1 MKLKLKVFDPTIKEL
16 SFGDKIRNHIII
28 KDNNS
33 DRWNREVEININEK
47 LILDLTEHIIN
58 TMSENKMFV
67 IDAINRFR
75 VPSIMLSD
83 IDKIIK
89 SARAWKSIQIKL
101 ANMKYS
107 TSRFTRIS
115 LFEELL
121 NQKKIKASVQDSIEA
136 KINSK
141 TITPT
146 IPPVLEKIEEIEPV
160 ITDNN
165 KHIIFNI

>member
-16 SFGDKIRNHIII
+16 SFGDKIRNHIMI
-28 KDNNS
+28 KDNNN
-33 DRWNREVEININEK
+33 DRWNKEVEININEK
-47 LILDLTEHIIN
+47 LILDLTEHIIDI
-58 TMSENKMFV
+58 MAENKMFV

-101 ANMKYS
+101 ANMNYL

-115 LFEELL
+115 LFEELI
-121 NQKKIKASVQDSIEA
+121 NQKKIKDSVQDSIEA

-141 TITPT
+141 FITPT
-146 IPPVLEKIEEIEPV
+146 ISPVSEKIEEIAPIQE
-160 ITDNN
+160 
-165 KHIIFNI
+165 NI

>member
-16 SFGDKIRNHIII
+16 SMGDKIRKHILI
-28 KDNNS
+28 KDDNN
-33 DRWNREVEININEK
+33 DRWNKEVEININEK
-47 LILDLTEHIIN
+47 LILDLTEHIIDI
-58 TMSENKMFV
+58 MAENKMFV

-101 ANMKYS
+101 ANMNYL

-115 LFEELL
+115 LFEELI
-121 NQKKIKASVQDSIEA
+121 NQKKIKDSVQDSIEA

-141 TITPT
+141 FITPT
-146 IPPVLEKIEEIEPV
+146 ISPVSEKIEEIAPIQE
-160 ITDNN
+160 
-165 KHIIFNI
+165 NI